1 MKKSLLRSLLILI
14 VFLVGVQVFQSFKGD
29 DSKDTAVQLSDNEQL
44 ASLGSDS
51 APAQEHPTIKDDD
64 NIQEEMALTT
74 YVNERYGFSIEYPK
88 AWNIQEDSPSGDGT
102 MLYKENGDEIRVYG
116 GYLLGEELDRLEINE
131 AISEGI
137 DIKSFKT
144 YKGKEGSFIQHEA
157 SNTTT
162 IQYIVY
168 GETTHCHLY
177 AKVSTK
183 YYEMHRELFRV
194 MAESIVVE

>member
-29 DSKDTAVQLSDNEQL
+29 DPKGTAVQLNDNEQL
-44 ASLGSDS
+44 KSLEPDLEPAKDYSGS
-51 APAQEHPTIKDDD
+51 K
-64 NIQEEMALTT
+64 ALTL
-74 YVNERYGFSIEYPK
+74 YVNERYGFSISYPK
-88 AWNIQEDSPSGDGT
+88 TWSIQEDSPSGDGT
-102 MLYKENGDEIRVYG
+102 ILYEENGDEIRVYG

-131 AISEGI
+131 AILEGI
-137 DIKSFKT
+137 DIESFKT
-144 YKGKEGSFIQHEA
+144 LDGKEGSFIQRED
-157 SNTTT
+157 SNTAI

-177 AKVSTK
+177 ARVSTQ
-183 YYEMHRELFRV
+183 YYEKHKDLFKV

>member
-14 VFLVGVQVFQSFKGD
+14 VFLVGVQVFQIFKGD
-29 DSKDTAVQLSDNEQL
+29 DSKDAASQLSDNEQL
-44 ASLGSDS
+44 ASPGSDS
-51 APAQEHPTIKDDD
+51 APAQEHPTSKDD
-64 NIQEEMALTT
+64 NIQAEIALTT

-88 AWNIQEDSPSGDGT
+88 VWNNQEDSPSGDGT
-102 MLYKENGDEIRVYG
+102 MLYEENGDEIRVYG

-144 YKGKEGSFIQHEA
+144 FMGKEGSFIQHEA
-157 SNTTT
+157 LNTTT

-183 YYEMHRELFRV
+183 YYERHRDLFRV